1 MGRLATTMAT
11 TAAAADEALEET
23 LKESAPDE
31 TVTQPADEN
40 TEASVAGTVVDTHEQ
55 PGEIA
60 CTAEEA
66 AELVEKARKSIRAMD
81 EAMTEIL
88 RRRAWEPL
96 GYDDP
101 ITFWKK
107 EFAPAKG
114 LSRNHVYRTARVLA
128 VLYGLSARIG
138 DSALTIDIT
147 ERHLRELALAQHESF
162 MDAVEEEVNG
172 LPEGERSED
181 DLQRVFDEQLKER
194 IDRARQ
200 EAAGDGESD
209 LAHDDTDARLEA
221 LGIDR
226 TALRADSVPNADE
239 HGDEA
244 GADETGG
251 AFEQGGGGSRDGESS
266 GADLSSMSR
275 AGQYSDADLAGSTA
289 AYRLQNQFAAL
300 TQIEPEVIDQAL
312 QSLSHDDVERLA
324 AQASRVVE
332 VAETITGYWD
342 EVNDDDEG
350 PLEL

>member
-1 MGRLATTMAT
+1 MAT
-11 TAAAADEALEET
+11 SAAAADEALEET

-31 TVTQPADEN
+31 TATESAGEDA
-40 TEASVAGTVVDTHEQ
+40 EASVAGTIVDTHQ
-55 PGEIA
+55 QHGEVA

-107 EFAPAKG
+107 EFAPTKG

-147 ERHLRELALAQHESF
+147 ERHLRQIAPDQQESF
-162 MDAVEEEVNG
+162 MDAVEEKINE
-172 LPEGERSED
+172 LPEGERSEED
-181 DLQRVFDEQLKER
+181 IQRVYDEQVKER
-194 IDRARQ
+194 VDRARQ
-200 EAAGDGESD
+200 EAAEGRDSD
-209 LAHDDTDARLEA
+209 LAHADTDARLEA

-226 TALRADSVPNADE
+226 PAMRPDSVPNADE
-239 HGDEA
+239 QSDEPGDS
-244 GADETGG
+244 GG
-251 AFEQGGGGSRDGESS
+251 QDGGQAGGGGRDGESS

-275 AGQYSDADLAGSTA
+275 AGHFSDADLAGSTA

-300 TQIEPEVIDQAL
+300 TQIDPEVIDQAL
-312 QSLSHDDVERLA
+312 KSLSHDDVERLA

-332 VAETITGYWD
+332 VAETVTGYWTK
-342 EVNDDDEG
+342 VNDDDEA